1 MKTKKKKI
9 HMLEIELEYQ
19 RHARKLYLC
28 NYIFRLREAGVFRN
42 ARERN
47 LINTQIAQAGTTSA

>member
-1 MKTKKKKI
+1 
-9 HMLEIELEYQ
+9 MLEIELEYQ